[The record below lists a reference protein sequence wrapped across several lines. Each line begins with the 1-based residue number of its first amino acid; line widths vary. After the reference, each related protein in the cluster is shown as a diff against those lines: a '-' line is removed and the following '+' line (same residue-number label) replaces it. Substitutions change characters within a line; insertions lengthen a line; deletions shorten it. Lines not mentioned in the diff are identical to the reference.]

1 MSPLAKTLLAIQL
14 LLLSLPALTDEI
26 VILKVSEQRVI
37 FETEFGNLVFS
48 LYPNIAPRHVEQ
60 ITRLVEI
67 GAYDSTHFFRV
78 MPGFILQLSDI
89 YDRRVPIT
97 TGQQAANKRLPAE
110 FSPHMKHRAG
120 TLSMARMIDDPESA
134 TSSFSILL
142 GKAPHLDGKYT
153 IFGELESGNSVI
165 QQMLIVPRNDET
177 PTVRLS
183 VNRAY
188 IINDPTA
195 YYEKFP
201 FDPVNK
207 LGSIIPNEEMI
218 IAMNRSTDERTK
230 LVVIIM
236 MMAIIV
242 VSLIGVFL
250 YKRISKARLLS
261 LLLVNVLISVFLL
274 FIILTPEGHKK
285 SWLAALIFIGL
296 FSMFRLM
303 SSFESKR
310 D

>member
-1 MSPLAKTLLAIQL
+1 MSPLVTVLVTLQL
-14 LLLSLPALTDEI
+14 LFFSLPALTDEI
-26 VILKVSEQRVI
+26 TILRGSQQRIV

-48 LYPNIAPRHVEQ
+48 LYPDIAPRHVAQ
-60 ITRLVEI
+60 ITRLVET

-78 MPGFILQLSDI
+78 QPGFILQLTDI
-89 YDRRVPIT
+89 YNRRTPIT
-97 TGQQAANKRLPAE
+97 AEQRVANQRLPAE
-110 FSPHMKHRAG
+110 FSPYLKHRAG
-120 TLSMARMIDDPESA
+120 SLSMARETDDPDSA

-165 QQMLIVPRNDET
+165 KQMLAVPRHDET

-188 IINDPTA
+188 IINDRIA

-201 FDPVNK
+201 RDPVGK
-207 LGSIIPNEEMI
+207 TASITATEETLTTMKHR
-218 IAMNRSTDERTK
+218 ADERTR
-230 LVVIIM
+230 LVAIM
-236 MMAIIV
+236 MTGIIV
-242 VSLIGVFL
+242 VSLIGFFL

-261 LLLVNVLISVFLL
+261 LLLINVLIAVFLL
-274 FIILTPEGHKK
+274 FIMLTPEGHKK
-285 SWLAALIFIGL
+285 SWLAVLVFIGL

-303 SSFESKR
+303 SKFESR
-310 D
+310 QD